1 MPVGTYQ
8 VSYRDYSGETSPF
21 KVYIPELT
29 AGNFAASGTAVQA
42 LGTATNALS
51 RGQPA
56 KSTLIA
62 QINTI
67 SGANATDPVAQREMK
82 WLVTYRDTVTERLY
96 NLEIPCADLTANNLL
111 GNTDEADLTNVA
123 GEWPAWVTA
132 FEAIAVSQDE
142 NPVEVVSARF
152 VGRNL

>member
-1 MPVGTYQ
+1 MAVGKYQ
-8 VSYRDYSGETSPF
+8 VLYRDYGGETSPF
-21 KVYIPELT
+21 SVFCVELT
-29 AGNFAASGTAVQA
+29 AGNFAATGTALQA

-67 SGANATDPVAQREMK
+67 SGANAADPVAQREMK
-82 WLVTYRDTVTERLY
+82 WLVTYADDVTNKLY
-96 NLEIPCADLTANNLL
+96 TLEIPCADLTAANLA
-111 GNTDEADLTNVA
+111 GNSDEADLTST
-123 GEWPAWVTA
+123 EWAAWVTA
-132 FEAIAVSQDE
+132 FEAVAKSEVGNAVS
-142 NPVEVVSARF
+142 VVRARF

>member
-1 MPVGTYQ
+1 MAVGKY
-8 VSYRDYSGETSPF
+8 VVAYRDYSGETSPF
-21 KVYIPELT
+21 KVYTVELN
-29 AGNFAASGTAVQA
+29 AGNFAATGTAIQT

-56 KSTLIA
+56 KSTLTA

-82 WLVTYRDTVTERLY
+82 WLVSYLDTVLNETFR
-96 NLEIPCADLTANNLL
+96 LEIPCADLSAANLL
-111 GNTDEADLTNVA
+111 GNTDQADLSST
-123 GEWPAWVTA
+123 EWAAWVTA
-132 FEAIAVSQDE
+132 FEAVAKSKYGNAVT
-142 NPVEVVSARF
+142 VTGARF

>member
-1 MPVGTYQ
+1 MAVGKYS
-8 VSYRDYSGETSPF
+8 VSYRDFSGETSPF
-21 KVYIPELT
+21 NVFHAELN
-29 AGNFAASGTAVQA
+29 AGNFAAVGAQLQT

-67 SGANATDPVAQREMK
+67 SGANATDPVAQRESK
-82 WLVTYRDTVTERLY
+82 WLVTYRDTTTEKLY
-96 NLEIPCADLTANNLL
+96 TLEIPCADLTTDNLL
-111 GNTDEADLTNVA
+111 GNTDQANLAST
-123 GEWPAWVTA
+123 EWAAWVTA
-132 FEAIAVSQDE
+132 FEAVAKSEVG
-142 NPVEVVSARF
+142 NAVEVVRAQH

>member
-1 MPVGTYQ
+1 MAVGKYS

-21 KVYIPELT
+21 SVYTAEIN
-29 AGNFAASGTAVQA
+29 AGNFAATGTALQT
-42 LGTATNALS
+42 LGTATNNLS

-82 WLVTYRDTVTERLY
+82 WLVTYRDTVTERLFT
-96 NLEIPCADLTANNLL
+96 LEIPCADLTAANLA
-111 GNTDEADLTNVA
+111 GNTDEANLAST
-123 GEWPAWVTA
+123 EWAAWVTA

-142 NPVEVVSARF
+142 NAVEVVSARF

>member
-1 MPVGTYQ
+1 MAVGKYS

-21 KVYIPELT
+21 SVYTPEIT
-29 AGNFAASGTAVQA
+29 AGNFAATGTALQA
-42 LGTATNALS
+42 LGTATNNLS

-62 QINTI
+62 QINVI

-96 NLEIPCADLTANNLL
+96 TLEIPCADLTAANLS
-111 GNTDEADLTNVA
+111 GNTDEANLAST
-123 GEWPAWVTA
+123 EWAAWVTA
-132 FEAIAVSQDE
+132 FEAIAASQDE
-142 NPVEVVSARF
+142 NAVEVVSARF

>member
-1 MPVGTYQ
+1 MAVGKYS

-21 KVYIPELT
+21 KVYCPELT
-29 AGNFAASGTAVQA
+29 AGNFAATGAALQT

-67 SGANATDPVAQREMK
+67 SAANATDPVAQREMK
-82 WLVTYRDTVTERLY
+82 WLVSFIDTTLNEPFT
-96 NLEIPCADLTANNLL
+96 LEIPCADLTAANLQ
-111 GNTDEADLTNVA
+111 GNTDQADLTST
-123 GEWPAWVTA
+123 EWSAWVTA
-132 FEAIAVSQDE
+132 FEAVALSKYG
-142 NPVEVVSARF
+142 NAVEVTGARF

>member
-1 MPVGTYQ
+1 MAVGKYS

-21 KVYIPELT
+21 SVYTAEIN
-29 AGNFAASGTAVQA
+29 AGNFAAIGAALQT
-42 LGTATNALS
+42 LGTATNDLS

-62 QINTI
+62 QINVI

-96 NLEIPCADLTANNLL
+96 TLEIPCADLTANNLS
-111 GNTDEADLTNVA
+111 GNTDEADLTNGA
-123 GEWPAWVTA
+123 GEWPDWVTA
-132 FEAIAVSQDE
+132 FEAVAKSQDG
-142 NPVEVVSARF
+142 NAVEVVGARF

>member
-1 MPVGTYQ
+1 MPVGKYQ
-8 VSYRDYSGETSPF
+8 VLYRDYTGETSPF
-21 KVYIPELT
+21 AVYMPELS
-29 AGNFAASGTAVQA
+29 AATFDAITGDLED

-67 SGANATDPVAQREMK
+67 SAANASDSTAQREMK
-82 WLVTYRDTVTERLY
+82 WLVTYEDTTTHKLY
-96 NLEIPCADLTANNLL
+96 TLEIPCADISAANLL
-111 GNTDEADLTNVA
+111 GNTDNANLAST
-123 GEWPAWVTA
+123 EWAAWVTA
-132 FEAIAVSQDE
+132 FEAVAVT
-142 NPVEVVSARF
+142 EVGNAVNVLRAKF